1 MSKKEMEEKNIKT
14 LSKNLKEALEEF
26 KNSELS
32 EEALGKHLSNKMIQN
47 AEIQWDE
54 YKKASGNKF
63 EQKVSP
69 YEIEK
74 YLPRL

>member
-32 EEALGKHLSNKMIQN
+32 EEALGKHLSNKMIQ
-47 AEIQWDE
+47 
-54 YKKASGNKF
+54 
-63 EQKVSP
+63 
-69 YEIEK
+69 
-74 YLPRL
+74 